1 MPLECAVLGKD
12 VAITETTIPVISP
25 YWRLKRNGHW
35 ALLCRYDHE
44 RPRYCVLS
52 PKAGAALAL
61 MDGRLAVRHLTM
73 IAQYAFNLES
83 QEKSQEFITRIIQE
97 ANREDDAVV
106 SMTPE
111 LEAYVKRI
119 DPFDFV
125 VRPSR
130 WKEQQRLTS
139 PISLNVMFSNDCQP
153 NCAYCFAKGHCV
165 PEGKLL
171 STDRWKELLREA
183 KGLGIDQVALS
194 GGDPLLRKDALQLV
208 EEMIDL
214 EMLFTLS
221 TKCHITEEIADSL
234 VAVGMTQP
242 VNQYVREIQLSMDPD
257 EPTADRLAGSPG
269 YYNRAV
275 RSIRNLLKRGFN
287 LRVKSVVTALTAS
300 HVYEWVEELQDMGVR
315 QISIAAYNRSLN
327 GNTDKM
333 FLGNEGRS
341 SILEQCRQARIDF
354 PEIDLAVTGLE
365 PGELSVDRK
374 SSDGEPVVP
383 LPGEDQEIAD
393 KVRCCRDEG
402 RSGAHSSIT
411 ITPDGKVMLYDTVP
425 RDVMLFVGDVS
436 KDSIA
441 EVWNSDALRNFAHP
455 RSEQFKG
462 AACYDCKDLAKC
474 HSKAGYCFREAYFK
488 SGTVF
493 VPPAECPMIQA
504 EA

>member
-35 ALLCRYDHE
+35 TLLCRYDHD

-61 MDGRLAVRHLTM
+61 MDGRLTVRHLTM

-83 QEKSQEFITRIIQE
+83 QEKSQEFITRIIRE
-97 ANREDDAVV
+97 ANREDDPLVN
-106 SMTPE
+106 MTPE
-111 LEAYVKRI
+111 LEGFVKPI

-125 VRPSR
+125 VKASK
-130 WKEQQRLTS
+130 WKEQQRLAN

-171 STDRWKELLREA
+171 TTERWKELLREA
-183 KGLGIDQVALS
+183 KELGIDQVTLS
-194 GGDPLLRKDALQLV
+194 GGDPLLRKDALQLI

-214 EMLFTLS
+214 EMLFSLS

-234 VAVGMTQP
+234 VAIGMTQP

-257 EPTADRLAGSPG
+257 EPTADRIAGSPG

-287 LRVKSVVTALTAS
+287 LRVKSVVTALTAP

-315 QISIAAYNRSLN
+315 QISIAAYNRSAT
-327 GNTDKM
+327 GSTDKM
-333 FLGNEGRS
+333 FLGAEGRNFIS
-341 SILEQCRQARIDF
+341 EQCRRARIDF
-354 PEIDLAVTGLE
+354 PEIDLSTAGLE
-365 PGELSVDRK
+365 QEERHTGREGHNEAL
-374 SSDGEPVVP
+374 VP
-383 LPGEDQEIAD
+383 LPGEDHEIAE
-393 KVRCCRDEG
+393 KIRHWREEG
-402 RSGAHSSIT
+402 RSGAQSSMT

-425 RDVMLFVGDVS
+425 RDEMLFVGDVS
-436 KDSIA
+436 KESIA
-441 EVWNSDALRNFAHP
+441 EVWNSDTLRNFDHP
-455 RSEQFKG
+455 RSELLKS
-462 AACYDCKDLAKC
+462 AACYDCKDQAKC

-493 VPPAECPMIQA
+493 VSPAECPMVQA
-504 EA
+504 EP

>member
-35 ALLCRYDHE
+35 TLLCRYDHE

-61 MDGRLAVRHLTM
+61 MDGRLTVRHLTM

-83 QEKSQEFITRIIQE
+83 PEKSQEFITRIISE
-97 ANREDDAVV
+97 ANREGDAVV
-106 SMTPE
+106 NMTPE
-111 LEAYVKRI
+111 LEAYVKCI

-125 VRPSR
+125 VKASR
-130 WKEQQRLTS
+130 WKEQQRLAY

-171 STDRWKELLREA
+171 STERWKELLREA
-183 KGLGIDQVALS
+183 KGLGIDQVTLS
-194 GGDPLLRKDALQLV
+194 GGDPLLRKDALQLI
-208 EEMIDL
+208 EEMIAL

-234 VAVGMTQP
+234 VAIDMTQP

-287 LRVKSVVTALTAS
+287 LRVKSVVTALTAP

-315 QISIAAYNRSLN
+315 QISIAAYNSSLT

-333 FLGNEGRS
+333 FLGTEGRN

-354 PEIDLAVTGLE
+354 PEIDLSTAGLE
-365 PGELSVDRK
+365 QGERSWDRY
-374 SSDGEPVVP
+374 SEPLVP
-383 LPGEDQEIAD
+383 LPGEDQGIAD
-393 KVRCCRDEG
+393 KIRLCREEG
-402 RSGAHSSIT
+402 RYGAHSSMT

-425 RDVMLFVGDVS
+425 RDEMLFVGDVS

-474 HSKAGYCFREAYFK
+474 QSKAGYCFREAYFK

>member
-12 VAITETTIPVISP
+12 VAITDTTIPVISP

-35 ALLCRYDHE
+35 TLLCRYDHE

-61 MDGRLAVRHLTM
+61 MDGRLTVRHLTM

-83 QEKSQEFITRIIQE
+83 QEQSQDFITRIISE
-97 ANREDDAVV
+97 ANREGDAVV
-106 SMTPE
+106 NMTPE

-125 VRPSR
+125 VRASR
-130 WKEQQRLTS
+130 WKEQQRLAT
-139 PISLNVMFSNDCQP
+139 PISLSAMFSNDCQP

-165 PEGKLL
+165 PQGKLL
-171 STDRWKELLREA
+171 STERWKDLLREA
-183 KGLGIDQVALS
+183 KGLGIDQVTLS
-194 GGDPLLRKDALQLV
+194 GGDPLLRKDALQLI

-234 VAVGMTQP
+234 VVIGMTQP
-242 VNQYVREIQLSMDPD
+242 VNQYIREIQLSIDPD
-257 EPTADRLAGSPG
+257 EPTADKLADSPG

-287 LRVKSVVTALTAS
+287 LRVKSVVTALTAPY
-300 HVYEWVEELQDMGVR
+300 VYEWVEELQDMGVR
-315 QISIAAYNRSLN
+315 QISIAAYNRSIK
-327 GNTDKM
+327 GSTDKM
-333 FLGNEGRS
+333 FLGTEGLS
-341 SILEQCRQARIDF
+341 AILDQCRRARIDF
-354 PEIDLAVTGLE
+354 PEIDLLTNGLE
-365 PGELSVDRK
+365 QEERTPDRG
-374 SSDGEPVVP
+374 DDNEAFQP

-393 KVRCCRDEG
+393 KVRHRREEG
-402 RSGAHSSIT
+402 RSGAHSSMT

-425 RDVMLFVGDVS
+425 RDEMLFVGDVS
-436 KDSIA
+436 KNSIA
-441 EVWNSDALRNFAHP
+441 EVWNSDALRNFAYP